1 MINLSDTQETKNAL
15 NQIVSVLRAFGNY
28 LATAFD
34 TSGRQRVNVE
44 TGSVTIASGTVTTVT
59 TVTGVTTV
67 ATVTNQTNIGS
78 WAAIEQIP
86 ALMNSNARGLRSG
99 ITVT

>member
-59 TVTGVTTV
+59 TV

-86 ALMNSNARGLRSG
+86 ALMNSNAHGLRSG